1 MRAVAVNRNGRLRAA
16 SLAAWLALAAALA
29 AAPSAP
35 AVAQSLETSVK
46 ANYLARFAA
55 FVQWPPGSGPA
66 AGSPL
71 MICVVGDDPFGRQL
85 DQALEGQSVNGHRI
99 AARRLAR
106 LESGSGCHIAYLAG
120 SSAQTVAAGLA
131 AAGRGVLTVTDEARG
146 TERGAIHFVLFQT
159 RVRFHVDAG
168 QASRR
173 GLTISSRLL
182 TLALS
187 VRET

>member
-1 MRAVAVNRNGRLRAA
+1 MSTVAVTRPGRLRTAFLAA
-16 SLAAWLALAAALA
+16 RLVLAAVLATSPSSLAL
-29 AAPSAP
+29 
-35 AVAQSLETSVK
+35 AQSLETSVK

-55 FVQWPPGSGPA
+55 FVQWPAGSVPA
-66 AGSPL
+66 SGSPL
-71 MICVVGDDPFGRQL
+71 VICVVGDDPFGRQL
-85 DQALEGQSVNGHRI
+85 DQALTGQSVNGHRI
-99 AARRLAR
+99 TARRLAR
-106 LESGSGCHIAYLAG
+106 LEAASGCHIAYLAG

-146 TERGAIHFVLFQT
+146 PERGAVHFVLFQT
-159 RVRFHVDAG
+159 RVRFHVDTG

-182 TLALS
+182 SLALS